1 MRVLVCGGRD
11 YGWVDKANHI
21 GHNQAE
27 YDLMEWELNNTT
39 NPEHGGKWSFELI
52 CGMAFGADTM
62 AYNWA
67 KRHGITVHEFPANWH
82 KYGKRAGYLRNK
94 QMLDEGKPDLV
105 IAFPGGKGTD
115 MMVKLAKEANVEVIQ
130 IAEISIQH

>member
-11 YGWVDKANHI
+11 YGWLDKDNHI
-21 GHNQAE
+21 GRNQTE
-27 YDLMEWELNNTT
+27 YDCLECTLNETT

-67 KRHGITVHEFPANWH
+67 KRHGITVHEFPADWK
-82 KYGKRAGYLRNK
+82 KYGKAAGPIRNK
-94 QMLDEGKPDLV
+94 RMLDEGKPDLV
-105 IAFPGGKGTD
+105 IAFPGGGGTAN
-115 MMVKLAKEANVEVIQ
+115 MVKLAREAGVEVVVV
-130 IAEISIQH
+130 EDGNT